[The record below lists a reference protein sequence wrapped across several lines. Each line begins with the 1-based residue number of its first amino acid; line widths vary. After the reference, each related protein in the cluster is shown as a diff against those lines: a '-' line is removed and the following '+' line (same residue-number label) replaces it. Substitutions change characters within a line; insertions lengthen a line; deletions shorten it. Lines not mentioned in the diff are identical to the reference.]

1 VCVIII
7 FHHVSPVNWNT
18 VQHEFTTGL
27 PPPPPTDEGFHIIR
41 TQYAHAPR
49 GSTYIQSTDY
59 IPTQPQ
65 DQLTVNSCCTLCQL
79 TGET

>member
-1 VCVIII
+1 
-7 FHHVSPVNWNT
+7 

-65 DQLTVNSCCTLCQL
+65 DQLTMTNRLQL
-79 TGET
+79 GVPKNVKVEPYATGAILV